1 MALSQEDLKALGDFI
16 DGKIESAISDVK
28 KDVGETVSQATTPQ
42 VQTNTEPQNQP
53 ENQPDY
59 YVHLADGTVIVTKD
73 SQSTHM
79 EGPDGEAL
87 AVIGRFP
94 KGA

>member
-1 MALSQEDLKALGDFI
+1 MALSSEELAAI
-16 DGKIESAISDVK
+16 IESVTAAVEGK
-28 KDVGETVSQATTPQ
+28 VTAAVATATTPQ
-42 VQTNTEPQNQP
+42 PQTNEEPQNQP

-59 YVHLADGTVIVTKD
+59 YVHLADGSVITSKD

-79 EGPDGEAL
+79 ESPETHEAVM
-87 AVIGRFP
+87 VIGRFP